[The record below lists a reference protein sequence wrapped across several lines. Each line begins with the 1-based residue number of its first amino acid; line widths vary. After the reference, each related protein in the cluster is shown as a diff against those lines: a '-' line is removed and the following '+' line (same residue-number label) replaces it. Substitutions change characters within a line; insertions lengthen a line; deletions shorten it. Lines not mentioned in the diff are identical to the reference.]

1 MNAYYKLL
9 RQLAI
14 LFGMLTLFTLPLFF
28 IYSSYSGLADQPK
41 YFANRFAI
49 GNMGKWPKISND
61 QFNCVKVEPTLLADK
76 CHPT

>member
-49 GNMGKWPKISND
+49 GNMGKWPKMNND
-61 QFNCVKVEPTLLADK
+61 QSICVKAEPTWRADK

>member
-14 LFGMLTLFTLPLFF
+14 LFLMLTIFTLPLFF
-28 IYSSYSGLADQPK
+28 IYSSYSGLAEQPK

-49 GNMGKWPKISND
+49 GNMGKWP
-61 QFNCVKVEPTLLADK
+61 
-76 CHPT
+76 

>member
-14 LFGMLTLFTLPLFF
+14 LFGLLTAFTLPLFV
-28 IYSSYSGLADQPK
+28 IYSSYSGLAEQPK

-49 GNMGKWPKISND
+49 GNMGKWP
-61 QFNCVKVEPTLLADK
+61 
-76 CHPT
+76 